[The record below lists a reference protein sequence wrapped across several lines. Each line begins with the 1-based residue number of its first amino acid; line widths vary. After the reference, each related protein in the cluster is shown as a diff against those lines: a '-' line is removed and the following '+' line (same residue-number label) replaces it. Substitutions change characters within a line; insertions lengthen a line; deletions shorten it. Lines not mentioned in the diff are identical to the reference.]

1 MCWKGAGGWAASR
14 FSLVRASSPFL
25 ASSRPASVSASIANV
40 ATPADPFTAIAP
52 FYDLDFEDYYDDVS
66 FYQSLAEYHGD
77 TVLEL
82 GCGTGRV
89 AVPLAQSG
97 LRVTGVDINAAMLA
111 IAKRRMGARKG
122 LTLKRGD
129 MCRLDLKQTFA
140 LVTVPLG
147 GVQHLASV
155 EAFADA
161 IATIARHLAPGGVA
175 VVDIEAPHRDD
186 FDPTPQPIVEHW
198 TKPWTGGGQVTKLVS
213 VEARPSESMKDITWH
228 FDVAT
233 RTGALR
239 RVTTAFTFRTI
250 TLPEVTLAGRLAGLH
265 TVAAF
270 GDYEF
275 TPFGDFSERMIVLL
289 QHADAPLPPYST
301 LSEDGAG

>member
-1 MCWKGAGGWAASR
+1 MAAM
-14 FSLVRASSPFL
+14 A
-25 ASSRPASVSASIANV
+25 AN
-40 ATPADPFTAIAP
+40 DPFTAIAP

-77 TVLEL
+77 TILEL

-97 LRVTGVDINAAMLA
+97 LKVTGVDINDAMLA
-111 IAKRRMGARKG
+111 VAKQRMGTRKG

-129 MCRLDLKQTFA
+129 MTDLDLKQTYA

-155 EAFADA
+155 DAFVDA
-161 IATIARHLAPGGVA
+161 IAVMARHLAPGGVA

-198 TKPWTGGGQVTKLVS
+198 TKPWIDGGQVSKLVS
-213 VEARPSESMKDITWH
+213 VEARPAESMKDITWH
-228 FDVAT
+228 FDVAS

-239 RVTTAFTFRTI
+239 RITTMFTFRTI
-250 TLPEVTLAGRLAGLH
+250 TLPEVTLAGRLAGLR

-275 TPFGDFSERMIVLL
+275 TPFDTGSERMIVLL
-289 QHADAPLPPYST
+289 QHDDEPLPPYST
-301 LSEDGAG
+301 LADADDSSDAEEA

>member
-1 MCWKGAGGWAASR
+1 
-14 FSLVRASSPFL
+14 VP
-25 ASSRPASVSASIANV
+25 
-40 ATPADPFTAIAP
+40 TPIDPFTAIAP

-97 LRVTGVDINAAMLA
+97 VRVTGVDINAAMLA
-111 IAKRRMGARKG
+111 IAKQRMGARRG
-122 LTLKRGD
+122 LTLRRGD
-129 MCRLDLKQTFA
+129 MTKLDLKRTFA

-186 FDPTPQPIVEHW
+186 WDPTPQPLVEHW
-198 TKPWTGGGQVTKLVS
+198 TKPWPGGGLVTKLVS
-213 VEARPSESMKDITWH
+213 VESRPSESMKDITWH
-228 FDVAT
+228 FDVAS
-233 RTGALR
+233 RTGTLR

-250 TLPEVTLAGRLAGLH
+250 TLPEVTLAGRLAGLR
-265 TVAAF
+265 TVATF

-289 QHADAPLPPYST
+289 QHAGEPLPPYST
-301 LSEDGAG
+301 PPYSTMADVDAG

>member
-1 MCWKGAGGWAASR
+1 M
-14 FSLVRASSPFL
+14 
-25 ASSRPASVSASIANV
+25 
-40 ATPADPFTAIAP
+40 TPPLDPTDPFTTIAP
-52 FYDLDFEDYYDDVS
+52 FYDLDFEDYDDDVS

-97 LRVTGVDINAAMLA
+97 LKVTGVDINDAMLA
-111 IAKRRMGARKG
+111 VAKQRMGARKG

-129 MCRLDLKQTFA
+129 MTTLNLKQTYA

-155 EAFADA
+155 EEFADT
-161 IATIARHLAPGGVA
+161 IAVIARHLAPGGVA
-175 VVDIEAPHRDD
+175 VVDIEAPHPDD

-198 TKPWTGGGQVTKLVS
+198 TKPWADGGQVTKLVS
-213 VEARPSESMKDITWH
+213 VESRPAESIKDITWH
-228 FDVAT
+228 FDVASK
-233 RTGALR
+233 TGALR
-239 RVTTAFTFRTI
+239 RMTTMFTFRTI
-250 TLPEVTLAGRLAGLH
+250 TLPEVTLAGRLAGLR

-275 TPFGDFSERMIVLL
+275 SPFDTGAERMIVLL
-289 QHADAPLPPYST
+289 MHDDDALPPYST
-301 LSEDGAG
+301 LMSEDA

>member
-1 MCWKGAGGWAASR
+1 M
-14 FSLVRASSPFL
+14 
-25 ASSRPASVSASIANV
+25 
-40 ATPADPFTAIAP
+40 TEHDPFTAIAP

-97 LRVTGVDINAAMLA
+97 LKVTGVDINDAMLA
-111 IAKRRMGARKG
+111 VAKKRMGSRRG

-129 MCRLDLKQTFA
+129 MTTLDLKQTFA

-147 GVQHLASV
+147 GVQHLATLEDV
-155 EAFADA
+155 TAA
-161 IATIARHLAPGGVA
+161 IAVLARHLEPGGVA

-186 FDPTPQPIVEHW
+186 YDPTPQPLVEHW
-198 TKPWTGGGQVTKLVS
+198 TKPWGQGQVSKLVS
-213 VEARPSESMKDITWH
+213 VEARPSESIKDITWH
-228 FDVAT
+228 FDVASK
-233 RTGALR
+233 TGALSR
-239 RVTTAFTFRTI
+239 ITTSFTFRTI
-250 TLPEVTLAGRLAGLH
+250 TLGEVTLAGRLAGLRM
-265 TVAAF
+265 VAAF

-275 TPFGDFSERMIVLL
+275 TPFGDDSERLVVLL
-289 QHADAPLPPYST
+289 QHERDPLPPYTT
-301 LSEDGAG
+301 LSEDA

>member
-1 MCWKGAGGWAASR
+1 
-14 FSLVRASSPFL
+14 VT
-25 ASSRPASVSASIANV
+25 
-40 ATPADPFTAIAP
+40 TPNDPFTAIAP

-66 FYQSLAEYHGD
+66 FYRSLAEYHGD
-77 TVLEL
+77 TILEL

-97 LRVTGVDINAAMLA
+97 LKVTGVDINDAMLA
-111 IAKRRMGARKG
+111 VAKQRMGTRRG
-122 LTLKRGD
+122 LSLKRGD
-129 MCRLDLKQTFA
+129 MTSLDLKQQFA

-155 EAFADA
+155 EDFVDA
-161 IATIARHLAPGGVA
+161 VAVIARHLAPGGVA

-186 FDPTPQPIVEHW
+186 WDPTPQPLVEHW
-198 TKPWTGGGQVTKLVS
+198 TKPWPGGGQVTKLVS
-213 VEARPSESMKDITWH
+213 VESRPAESMKDITWH
-228 FDVAT
+228 FDVAAKS
-233 RTGALR
+233 GALK

-250 TLPEVTLAGRLAGLH
+250 TLPEVTLAGRLAGLR

-289 QHADAPLPPYST
+289 QHDEEPLPPYST
-301 LSEDGAG
+301 LAEAGEEEA